1 MAAGAASLVGS
12 VLRGVAAWN
21 VLAATVA
28 WGVAQEGGTDSC
40 PMVPALRAVAE
51 T

>member
-12 VLRGVAAWN
+12 VVKGVAAWN
-21 VLAATVA
+21 VLAATAA

-40 PMVPALRAVAE
+40 PIEPALRAAAE